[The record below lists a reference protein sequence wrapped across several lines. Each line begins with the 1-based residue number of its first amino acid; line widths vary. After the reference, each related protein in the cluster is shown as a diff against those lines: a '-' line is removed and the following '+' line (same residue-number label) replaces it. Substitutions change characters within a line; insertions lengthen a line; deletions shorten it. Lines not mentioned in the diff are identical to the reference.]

1 MTTTSPWA
9 PQTGP
14 APQIHA
20 DPAPPQL
27 PAPPQGGPPPVALR
41 RRRISLLHCI
51 VGGEVTGHSGSRR
64 PVLSS

>member
-27 PAPPQGGPPPVALR
+27 PAPPQGGPPPVGPPPPPNQPAALHR
-41 RRRISLLHCI
+41 
-51 VGGEVTGHSGSRR
+51 GGEVTGHSGSRR